1 MIFEHNE
8 TAYGQNLRGF
18 DAFVPDAFGS
28 NPAQMEQYYNQIYVY
43 GPDPRFPIS
52 PATLA
57 GAAAYKAVKL
67 HEGNYHLSGLDQRQ
81 NHNYAIN
88 LIRESAANEANLLL
102 QRFPL
107 PGVDPMIVVVS
118 AEAGAHR
125 LYDHEHF

>member
-18 DAFVPDAFGS
+18 DAFVPDAF
-28 NPAQMEQYYNQIYVY
+28 
-43 GPDPRFPIS
+43 DPRFPIS

-67 HEGNYHLSGLDQRQ
+67 HEENYHLTGLNPRQ

-107 PGVDPMIVVVS
+107 PGIDPMIVVVS

-125 LYDHEHF
+125 LYDHENFL